1 MVHPHGSQRKI
12 KNLRVS
18 PKATLPGLTSRSGW
32 IPPQIEQ
39 GTFFQCNSKVSPW
52 QPCLNVCT
60 LCTVRQLWS
69 KRSPNGF
76 MLGVY
81 LALGVIFSLFKPTHP
96 ACLRDWQLLD
106 ELIQKLTGT
115 EIRQRPT
122 FVPHIGHWRTLSCYK
137 RCFFRLNFGMRAR
150 VRQDRK
156 L

>member
-1 MVHPHGSQRKI
+1 MAHREKSRTWGRHWKRPCPASLPRVDEFPHRLS
-12 KNLRVS
+12 
-18 PKATLPGLTSRSGW
+18 KAHFSSV
-32 IPPQIEQ
+32 
-39 GTFFQCNSKVSPW
+39 KVSPW
-52 QPCLNVCT
+52 QPCINVCAR
-60 LCTVRQLWS
+60 CTVRQLWS

-81 LALGVIFSLFKPTHP
+81 LALSVIFSLFKPTHP

-122 FVPHIGHWRTLSCYK
+122 FVPHVGHWRTLSCYK
-137 RCFFRLNFGMRAR
+137 RCFFHLNFGVRAR